1 MTIMEEKRYH
11 NPDKI
16 YVSVKAVF
24 YPEGGFQPTSLIW
37 ENGHEYAIDKVTDI
51 RRAASLKAGGTGIR
65 YTCKIENKQ
74 VYLFLEEDRWFM
86 ERGKG

>member
-1 MTIMEEKRYH
+1 MMKEKRYH

-24 YPEGGFQPTSLIW
+24 YPDGGFEPTSFIW
-37 ENGHEYAIDKVTDI
+37 EDDQEYKIEKITDI
-51 RRAASLKAGGTGIR
+51 RRAASLKAGGVGIR
-65 YTCKIENKQ
+65 YTCKVANKE

-86 ERGKG
+86 ERRGD

>member
-1 MTIMEEKRYH
+1 MEAKQYH

-16 YVSVKAVF
+16 YLSVKTVF
-24 YPEGGFQPTSLIW
+24 YREGGLEPISFLW
-37 ENGHEYAIDKVTDI
+37 EDGQEYEISKVTDI

-65 YTCKIENKQ
+65 YTCKVHNRE

-86 ERGKG
+86 ERRD